1 MWRPHR
7 MPLDWL
13 WCCYQPFAVASSK
26 TRRRPQQGYSVKE
39 GCSYDRSELMFKVL
53 VAGGGGF
60 VGSALV
66 GALAAGG
73 YDVSV
78 MTTSERTFPKPVR
91 TIRLERW
98 HPGGVLEAEAAPQ
111 YDWIFNAAAYGVD
124 PSQTD
129 ATAAHLANAE
139 LPLAFVDLARRAGGS
154 ALVHVGSCFE
164 YADAAVRRPL
174 CESDPL
180 ETVKTYNA
188 SKVAGTL
195 AVVEAA
201 HRSHVNA
208 VVARLFGVYGAG
220 ERPWRLLP
228 SIHDRLVRGQP
239 VPLSEGSQVR
249 DYLHIEDAAAGLIA
263 LAASISE
270 VPRASSIVNLCSG
283 TEVTV
288 RRFAET
294 LAGALGAPREL
305 LQFGAIPMRPREI
318 AYLVGDVGVLNSLTP
333 WRPAYTLERG
343 IAKAAAELSAK
354 FQRSV

>member
-1 MWRPHR
+1 MR
-7 MPLDWL
+7 
-13 WCCYQPFAVASSK
+13 A
-26 TRRRPQQGYSVKE
+26 
-39 GCSYDRSELMFKVL
+39 L
-53 VAGGGGF
+53 VGGGGGF

-66 GALAAGG
+66 AALAAGG
-73 YDVSV
+73 HDVSV
-78 MTTSERTFPKPVR
+78 MTAGERALPLPVR
-91 TIRLERW
+91 TLRLARW
-98 HPGGVLEAEAAPQ
+98 HPGCVLEAEPAPR

-139 LPLAFVDLARRAGGS
+139 LPLAFVDLAHRAGAQ

-164 YADAAVRRPL
+164 YAEPAVRRPL
-174 CESDPL
+174 RESDPL
-180 ETVKTYNA
+180 ETAKIYNA
-188 SKVAGTL
+188 SKVSGSL

-201 HRSHVNA
+201 GQTGVNA
-208 VVARLFGVYGAG
+208 IVARLFGVYGAG

-228 SIHDRLVRGQP
+228 SIHDRLARGLP

-249 DYLHIEDAAAGLIA
+249 DYLCIDDAAAGLIA

-270 VPRASSIVNLCSG
+270 APRAPSIVNLCSG
-283 TEVTV
+283 AGVTV

-294 LAGALGAPREL
+294 LAGTLGAPHGL

-318 AYLVGDVGVLNSLTP
+318 AYLVGDIDRLNSVTP

-343 IAKAAAELSAK
+343 IATAADELSAK
-354 FQRSV
+354 FRGTV

>member
-1 MWRPHR
+1 MR
-7 MPLDWL
+7 
-13 WCCYQPFAVASSK
+13 A
-26 TRRRPQQGYSVKE
+26 
-39 GCSYDRSELMFKVL
+39 L
-53 VAGGGGF
+53 VGGGGGF

-66 GALAAGG
+66 AALAAGG
-73 YDVSV
+73 HDVSV
-78 MTTSERTFPKPVR
+78 MTAGERALPLPVR
-91 TIRLERW
+91 TLRLARW
-98 HPGGVLEAEAAPQ
+98 HPGCVLEAEPAPR

-139 LPLAFVDLARRAGGS
+139 LPLAFVDLAHRAGAQ

-164 YADAAVRRPL
+164 YAEPAVRRPL
-174 CESDPL
+174 RESDPL
-180 ETVKTYNA
+180 ETAKIYNA
-188 SKVAGTL
+188 SKVSGSL

-201 HRSHVNA
+201 GQTGVNA
-208 VVARLFGVYGAG
+208 IVARLFGVYGAG

-228 SIHDRLVRGQP
+228 SIHDRLARGLP

-249 DYLHIEDAAAGLIA
+249 DYLYIDDAAAGLIA

-270 VPRASSIVNLCSG
+270 APRAPSIVNLCSG
-283 TEVTV
+283 AGVTV

-294 LAGALGAPREL
+294 LADALGAPHEL

-318 AYLVGDVGVLNSLTP
+318 AYLVGDIDRLNSLTP

-343 IAKAAAELSAK
+343 IATAADELSAK
-354 FQRSV
+354 FRGTV